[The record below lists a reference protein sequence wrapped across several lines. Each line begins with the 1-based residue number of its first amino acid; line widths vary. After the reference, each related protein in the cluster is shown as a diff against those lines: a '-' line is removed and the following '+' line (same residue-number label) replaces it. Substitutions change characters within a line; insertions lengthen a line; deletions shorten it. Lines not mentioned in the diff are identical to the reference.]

1 MVLEA
6 RDNVAMPGWLR
17 WRLGR
22 LGALALLAATLGP
35 ALAVLPPGGAVIANA
50 AGLSATIRRTSHGIP
65 HILANDLAGAG
76 FGYGY
81 AFAQDNI
88 CVIADQYVTVDA
100 QRSRFFGP
108 NASWVFAGN
117 GSINN
122 NLNSDFFFQQVIDS
136 QVVESL
142 VDKPPPEGP
151 VQGARDLVRG
161 YVAGYNK
168 FVNDT
173 GVANLSDPACR
184 GAAWVHP
191 ISEMDAYRRFYE
203 LALLAS
209 SGVAIDGIGSAQP
222 PPGPHAAPGAGA
234 SLASGAPTITP
245 AQLTQLQSAFDTM
258 HEIGSNAYGLGSAA
272 TDNGRGMVLGNPHF
286 PWEGSERLYQAQLT
300 VPGQFNAEGASLFG
314 VPLVLI
320 GHTEH
325 LAWSHTVSTAFRF
338 TPYQL
343 TLGASPTTYMYDGQ
357 SRQMTSRTMTVMV
370 KQGDGSLAPQ
380 SRTLW
385 TTHYGPVLTS
395 ILGLPLFP
403 WTAVTAF
410 AMRDANALNFRY
422 INHFFAVDQA
432 QTVAQL
438 YDIQR
443 TLVGIPWVN
452 TIGADENGNA
462 YYGDI
467 SNIPNVTNAKASS
480 CDTPVGVVTFAALGL
495 PILDGSQ
502 STCEWGIDPDSP
514 QPGTFG
520 PSHLP
525 HLLRDDYVTNSNDS
539 FWLSNPQQPLTG
551 FARIIGD
558 EATARSLRTRL
569 GLIQV
574 QQRLAGTD
582 GRPGNRFT
590 SQQLMD
596 TVFGDRQYAGELTRD
611 SLVTMCNGLPGGFA
625 PTTSGP
631 PISVSG
637 ACPVLAAW
645 DLHDN
650 LDSAG
655 ALLFRRW
662 YEHVKGAV
670 PSPAPNPLIWN
681 TPFSAADPVNTP
693 RDLNITTSLPVKTA
707 LGDAVKDLQGAGI
720 PLNAGLLGYQYKV
733 KNGEKIPIHGGP
745 GTDGVFNAINAG
757 WSSPAGYPDVPH
769 GSSFVMVAH
778 FNGTSCPDVHTIVT
792 YSESADRTSP
802 FYADQTRMFSNKQWV
817 TEPYCEAAIAADL
830 ISTLTITDAGPLSLP
845 NTGVGLP
852 LLVLVAM
859 GALAAAALQVR
870 RWRRFSAS

>member
-1 MVLEA
+1 ML
-6 RDNVAMPGWLR
+6 GWRRGQLR
-17 WRLGR
+17 MGV
-22 LGALALLAATLGP
+22 GALLVVTLGP
-35 ALAVLPPGGAVIANA
+35 VLSVLPPLGGGATLASA
-50 AGLSATIRRTSHGIP
+50 AGLNATIRRTSHGIP
-65 HILANDLAGAG
+65 HILANDFAGVG

-88 CVIADQYVTVDA
+88 CVIADQYVTVSA

-108 NASWVFAGN
+108 NASWVFGGN
-117 GSINN
+117 GSVNN
-122 NLNSDFFFQQVIDS
+122 NLNSDFFFQQIIDS
-136 QVVESL
+136 QVVEGLIS
-142 VDKPPPEGP
+142 KPPPDGP
-151 VQGARDLVRG
+151 VQGARDLVSG

-168 FVNDT
+168 FLNDT
-173 GVANLSDPACR
+173 GVAHLTDPACR
-184 GAAWVHP
+184 GAAWVRP
-191 ISEMDAYRRFYE
+191 ITEIDAYRRFYE

-222 PPGPHAAPGAGA
+222 PPGSFAVQAASAAAANP
-234 SLASGAPTITP
+234 ITP
-245 AQLTQLQSAFDTM
+245 AQLNQLQTAFDTM
-258 HEIGSNAYGLGSAA
+258 HEIGSNAYGLGRDA
-272 TDNGRGMVLGNPHF
+272 TDNGHGMVLGNPHF
-286 PWEGSERLYQAQLT
+286 PWEGTERLYQAQLT
-300 VPGQFNAEGASLFG
+300 IPGKFNVEGASLFG

-320 GHTEH
+320 GHTDH
-325 LAWSHTVSTAFRF
+325 LAWSHTVSTAYRF

-343 TLGASPTTYMYDGQ
+343 TLVPGASTTYLYDGQ
-357 SRQMTSRTMTVMV
+357 PRQMTSRTMTVMV

-403 WTAVTAF
+403 WTPVTAF

-432 QTVAQL
+432 QTVAQI
-438 YDIQR
+438 YGIQR

-452 TIGADENGNA
+452 TIAADENGNA

-467 SNIPNVTNAKASS
+467 SNIPNVSNAKAAS
-480 CDTPVGVVTFAALGL
+480 CDTAAGAATFAALGL
-495 PILDGSQ
+495 PILDGSK
-502 STCEWGIDPDSP
+502 STCEWGIDADSP
-514 QPGTFG
+514 QSGTFG

-525 HLLRDDYVTNSNDS
+525 FLMRSDYVTNSNDS
-539 FWLSNPQQPLTG
+539 YWLSNPQQPLTG

-590 SQQLMD
+590 SQLLMD
-596 TVFGDRQYAGELTRD
+596 TVFGDRQYTGELTRD
-611 SLVTMCNGLPGGFA
+611 ALVAMCNAFPGGLA

-631 PISVSG
+631 PISVTG

-650 LDSAG
+650 LGSAG
-655 ALLFRRW
+655 ALLFRRF
-662 YEHVKGAV
+662 YEHVKSAI
-670 PSPAPNPLIWN
+670 PSPVPNPTIWT

-693 RDLNITTSLPVKTA
+693 RDLNTNNPLIKTA

-745 GTDGVFNAINAG
+745 GTDGVFNAINTS

-778 FNGTSCPDVHTIVT
+778 FNGTTCPDVHTILT
-792 YSESADRTSP
+792 YSQSTDKTSP
-802 FYADQTRMFSNKQWV
+802 YFADQTRMFSNKQWV
-817 TEPYCEAAIAADL
+817 TEPYCESAIAADPNL
-830 ISTLTITDAGPLSLP
+830 TITTITDAQPVASLPVASLP
-845 NTGVGLP
+845 NTAGGLP
-852 LLVLVAM
+852 LLVLM
-859 GALAAAALQVR
+859 GLLAPALVVVR
-870 RWRRFSAS
+870 ARRRRRHTVPGGVV